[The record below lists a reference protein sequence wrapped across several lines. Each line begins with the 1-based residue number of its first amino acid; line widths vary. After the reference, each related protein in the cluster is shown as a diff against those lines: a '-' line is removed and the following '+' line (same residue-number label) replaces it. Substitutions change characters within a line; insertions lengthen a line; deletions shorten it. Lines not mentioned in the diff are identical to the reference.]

1 MKRSKDRKKSKDR
14 AATAEAVELTEK
26 QLGEVA
32 GGSINFQSIKFT
44 TTQYDDKDR

>member
-1 MKRSKDRKKSKDR
+1 MTKSTDRKKGKDR
-14 AATAEAVELTEK
+14 VAKAEAVELTEK

-44 TTQYDDKDR
+44 TIQYDDKDR